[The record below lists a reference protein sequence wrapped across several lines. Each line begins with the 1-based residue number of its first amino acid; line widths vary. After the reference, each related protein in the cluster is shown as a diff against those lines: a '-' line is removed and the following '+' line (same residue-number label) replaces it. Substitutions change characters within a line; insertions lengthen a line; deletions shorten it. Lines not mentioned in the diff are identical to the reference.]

1 MKVSDDIKDALKSIR
16 QKGQCPKISYHVVA
30 KTLFLYVRMQKR
42 KLIIGFVLMM
52 ALSLISLPSPL
63 LLRYLVDKVFLA
75 KNIKLLHII
84 LLLLLAIQLIKTK
97 LSFFNTYVF
106 NLMNREIMLSI
117 KKDIFEKILSL
128 PVSFFND
135 HQSGYMIS
143 RIGEVDVMNIFF
155 SSSSIRLIIGFFEIL
170 FSLIILLQLSWK
182 LTIISALILP
192 VFYFAGR
199 LNARGLRTTSKERM
213 ERTAFLSRHAQEA
226 ISGVDTVKMFTA
238 EEKETDKIYENLKE
252 LKKIDIRNSIIS
264 SFSSEL
270 LGFVGA
276 IGGLTVLWYSG
287 FHIIKGTFS
296 IGTYMAFAAYLA
308 NLYTPTFNLAM
319 MGLSFQSAVVALNRI
334 TDILKLADEKEVN
347 IRTKNLSKIDKMI
360 EFNNVSFSY
369 DQKEVLSD
377 ISFSINKNEKVL
389 LKGPNGAGKTTIM
402 KLIMGLYKPTRGTI
416 NIDNQN
422 INYISLNSLRN
433 RISVVSQDIFLFN
446 ETLLNNIAYGNPQT
460 TMQEIEEAIKLSGL
474 SNLVASLAGGLK
486 TVIGESGKKLSG
498 GEKQKVSI
506 ARAIIKDSDL
516 IILDEFSS
524 NLDVESASGIKHL
537 LSGKFKDKMCLIA
550 SHEGIELNSVDKII
564 VLNKGKI
571 KEIITPE

>member
-1 MKVSDDIKDALKSIR
+1 MKVLLDIKEALKSIR
-16 QKGQCPKISYHVVA
+16 QKGQSPKIAYHVVTR
-30 KTLFLYVRMQKR
+30 TLCPYVRMQKR
-42 KLIIGFVLMM
+42 KLIIGFVLMIS
-52 ALSLISLPSPL
+52 LSLISLPSPL

-84 LLLLLAIQLIKTK
+84 LLLLLTIQLIKVK

-135 HQSGYMIS
+135 HQSGYIVS
-143 RIGEVDVMNIFF
+143 RIGEVDAMNIFF
-155 SSSSIRLIIGFFEIL
+155 SSSSIRLIIGLFEII
-170 FSLIILLQLSWK
+170 FSLIILSQLSWK
-182 LTIISALILP
+182 LTIISAMFLP

-199 LNARGLRTTSKERM
+199 LNTRALRFTSKERM

-238 EEKETDKIYENLKE
+238 EKKETERIYNYLKE

-270 LGFVGA
+270 LSLVGA
-276 IGGLTVLWYSG
+276 AGSLTVLWYSG
-287 FHIIKGTFS
+287 FHIIKGSFS
-296 IGTYMAFAAYLA
+296 IGTYMAFAAYLI
-308 NLYTPTFNLAM
+308 NLYTPTFNLAI
-319 MGLSFQSAVVALNRI
+319 MGLSLQSGFVALNRI
-334 TDILKLADEKEVN
+334 TDILRLADESEINTRK
-347 IRTKNLSKIDKMI
+347 INLSKMEKI
-360 EFNNVSFSY
+360 EFDNVSFSY
-369 DQKEVLSD
+369 GQKEVLSN
-377 ISFSINKNEKVL
+377 ISFSINRNENVL

-402 KLIMGLYKPTRGTI
+402 KLIMGLYKPTHGTI

-433 RISVVSQDIFLFN
+433 RISAVSQDIFLFN
-446 ETLLNNIAYGNPQT
+446 DTLLNNITYGNPQAT
-460 TMQEIEEAIKLSGL
+460 IQEIEEAIKLSGL
-474 SNLVASLAGGLK
+474 SNFVASLADGLE

-537 LSGKFKDKMCLIA
+537 LNGKFKDKICLIT
-550 SHEGIELNSVDKII
+550 SHEDIELDSVTKIV

-571 KEIITPE
+571 KEIINPE